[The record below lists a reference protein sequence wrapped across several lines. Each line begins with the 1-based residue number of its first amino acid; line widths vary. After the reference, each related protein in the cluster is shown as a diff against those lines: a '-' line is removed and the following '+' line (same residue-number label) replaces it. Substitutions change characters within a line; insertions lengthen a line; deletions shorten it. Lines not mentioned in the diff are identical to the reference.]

1 MQTPAGRI
9 SMDSATR
16 SHPSDVFAIGS
27 DPVQMR
33 AILERHLRVPGGPP
47 FQVVRCRPTF
57 TRGRGSRS
65 LFQYDI
71 TLRQPDGRER
81 TELVSGVA
89 YGGERTRRTWEALN
103 LADAELLSESSIRR
117 AAYVPDLDLLLQVF
131 PFDHSL
137 PALEQLMKGPLDAL
151 AEPIMARFGTGEWR
165 LKEWQ
170 SESVRYRVDLR
181 ASVKLTVRATDSLSG
196 RMSER
201 HFFAKVYAGADQAER
216 AWTVQ
221 RDLALALAGAGEPFA
236 LAPLAAFLPDDRVL
250 VQDEVGAPSLPYMI
264 RRTDQEEAVEAV
276 RRAARAIAALHR
288 LPIAAPEHRIELDR
302 TDPERLRRSADALR
316 RSRPDLDTAVTEVE
330 AKIHAGLD
338 GIGQLSPVPS
348 HGDLKPAHLL
358 FQEESVVLLDF
369 DKFAAGEPMLDVTN
383 MLMPLR
389 RERKTRLAGTSLDR
403 VFAEEYFAH
412 VPAAWAQRLAPH
424 YAWAIFSEATAFA
437 VNPGKG
443 DAGAKPGRPI
453 RREHRVEPLLEE
465 AKTALAGLPY
475 LGARN

>member
-1 MQTPAGRI
+1 
-9 SMDSATR
+9 MDSATR

-103 LADAELLSESSIRR
+103 LADAELSSESSIRR

-196 RMSER
+196 RKSER

>member
-1 MQTPAGRI
+1 
-9 SMDSATR
+9 MDSATR

>member
-1 MQTPAGRI
+1 
-9 SMDSATR
+9 MDSATR

-71 TLRQPDGRER
+71 TLRHPDGREW

-89 YGGERTRRTWEALN
+89 YGGERTRRTWEALKRP
-103 LADAELLSESSIRR
+103 DAGIPSELNIRR
-117 AAYVPDLDLLLQVF
+117 AAYVADLDLLLQVF

-137 PALEQLMKGPLDAL
+137 PALERLMTGPLPEL
-151 AEPIMARFGTGEWR
+151 AEPIMARFGAGEWR
-165 LKEWQ
+165 LEEWQ

-196 RMSER
+196 RTSER
-201 HFFAKVYAGADQAER
+201 RFFAKVYAGAEQAER

-221 RDLALALAGAGEPFA
+221 RDLAVALAAASEPFR
-236 LAPLAAFLPDDRVL
+236 LAPLAAVLPDKRVL
-250 VQDEVGAPSLPYMI
+250 VQDEVEAPSLPYVI
-264 RRTDQEEAVEAV
+264 RRTDHEEAVEAV

-302 TDPERLRRSADALR
+302 TDPVRLRRSADALR
-316 RSRPDLDTAVTEVE
+316 NSRPDLDTAVTEVE
-330 AKIHAGLD
+330 AEIHAGLD
-338 GIGQLSPVPS
+338 AIGQLSSVPS

-358 FQEESVVLLDF
+358 FQEESVVLLDI
-369 DKFAAGEPMLDVTN
+369 DKFAAGEPMLDVTSL
-383 MLMPLR
+383 LMPLR
-389 RERKTRLAGTSLDR
+389 RERKTRLAGTALDR

-412 VPAAWAQRLAPH
+412 VPTEWAQRLAPH
-424 YAWAIFSEATAFA
+424 YAWAIFNEATAFA

-443 DAGAKPGRPI
+443 EAGAKSGRPV
-453 RREHRVEPLLEE
+453 RREQRVERLLEE
-465 AKTALAGLPY
+465 ARIVLGGLT
-475 LGARN
+475 

>member
-1 MQTPAGRI
+1 
-9 SMDSATR
+9 MDSATR

-196 RMSER
+196 RQSER